1 MVRVSARSDDDSRY
15 HVVDRTLPIAST
27 EDDEEE
33 ISVER
38 KVPNGTQAEMSCL
51 SSKAVGF
58 ESRCEREVA
67 DRTTPHLQCGG
78 ASRQWKR
85 SERLKHGALRD
96 ATLCCR
102 RRDHRKARGALLEPS
117 TRGLQVV
124 VVCYLDAHEVPQCVG
139 LQAELRPHGEADA
152 QGAGAAYARPFNLP
166 GAVVQLSMR
175 RPGLTQLLEQRL
187 EQEAFADPS
196 LGGERAQLVVER
208 EGIGDTRPREL
219 EGAGVELDA
228 EEAQRGVQ
236 VLLQRLVRHLRA
248 AGVRPPLER
257 RGALLRTAAACAQT
271 AAALLLEPAA
281 ALASHPDAGGLAL
294 SHAQPP
300 RDGARDGHPR
310 AGVLHDGHSRQ
321 LIADR
326 QAAVRDPW
334 PRVAH
339 LDLHRVCRRSRP
351 SELPAQPDAVLPE
364 G

>member
-236 VLLQRLVRHLRA
+236 VLLQRLVDTSA
-248 AGVRPPLER
+248 PL
-257 RGALLRTAAACAQT
+257 A
-271 AAALLLEPAA
+271 EPAA

-351 SELPAQPDAVLPE
+351 SELPAQP
-364 G
+364 